1 MHNRIFMQFL
11 WKISHNRFCFC
22 SSTVQHIGNSA
33 GAELDDGQTMND
45 LAKVLQSCII
55 VCVGR
60 AIV

>member
-1 MHNRIFMQFL
+1 MQFL